1 LIANCSIVGLV
12 ITDAVSLFLHAFS
25 TASRESQ
32 AIHDQSNELTRAK
45 RLADTC
51 QYLNHNFNCEAAA
64 TNCYDY
70 SAKFSAIGRGKIAE
84 KPIIFAGAGMMFF
97 GSVKKMPIAARP
109 ADALRRLAASVASIQ
124 VFVLVVLVAVI
135 VAASVVM
142 NRSAFTAQS
151 ELIDNSISK
160 AVTDIIDEQKSVAF
174 WDESAKRF
182 APSHIDKEWA
192 NVEIG
197 RFLTETYGHRELY
210 ILSPNNKPVYA
221 FVDGKPAEPAT
232 YIHRAVLIEPL
243 VKDIRYGGQTNSA
256 NSRKKSFREFVK
268 ISLSLSPKTEFATGT
283 IITIDGVPSIMSVI
297 VISPNVNMSLVQKT
311 PYLLVS
317 IVPITQA
324 TFDRIGGS
332 LLIHDLKLVPVVN
345 GKAKY
350 NIKPLFADDGS
361 MPAELVWTAPAPG
374 RMLLTTILPLV
385 LLASIIAGIFVR
397 SLLARLMKASADLV
411 AREASAVHQSLH
423 DSLSGLPNRSSF
435 LEHSAMALKASDED
449 GLHNMVAYVDIDH
462 FKDIN
467 DTLGHGIG
475 DDLIVQVGKA
485 LRQALPP
492 TDHVARLGGDE
503 FAILRRAPFASD
515 AAALGQDI
523 LQALTKIYDLQGQMT
538 KVNVSVGVASSASA
552 STSAEMLLRYADIA
566 LYDAKD
572 NGRNKVSHFA
582 EAMALSLE
590 DRYALESDL
599 RDAVVAGD
607 VYMLYQPII
616 NVQSQLI
623 TGVEALVRWR
633 HPVRGI
639 VSPADFIPLAEK
651 SGLMPALGALIFK
664 KVFADAARWPSL
676 EMSVN
681 LSPAQMRDSNLVP
694 MIQGLQQQFGIK
706 AAQIV
711 FEITEGVLLEATDH
725 ALETLDQLTTLGFKI
740 ALDDFGTGYSSLSY
754 LRQFEFHKLKIDR
767 SFVQDVVT
775 KQNSMWI
782 VQAIVALGT
791 GLGMC
796 VVAEGIETEA
806 EADVMCN
813 AGCNELQG
821 YYFSK
826 PIESAAIDVFFE
838 DQSAIADKKT
848 MPL

>member
-1 LIANCSIVGLV
+1 
-12 ITDAVSLFLHAFS
+12 
-25 TASRESQ
+25 
-32 AIHDQSNELTRAK
+32 
-45 RLADTC
+45 
-51 QYLNHNFNCEAAA
+51 
-64 TNCYDY
+64 
-70 SAKFSAIGRGKIAE
+70 
-84 KPIIFAGAGMMFF
+84 MMFF

-151 ELIDNSISK
+151 ELIDNALDQYVGRVIN
-160 AVTDIIDEQKSVAF
+160 EQKSIAF
-174 WDESAKRF
+174 WDDAAINLSPKKF
-182 APSHIDKEWA
+182 NQQWA
-192 NVEIG
+192 EVEVG
-197 RFLTETYGHRELY
+197 AYLAETYGHNEVY
-210 ILSPNNKPVYA
+210 IIGDRGDSIYA
-221 FVDGKPAEPAT
+221 FVNGKHAGTEKYESHAYFINP
-232 YIHRAVLIEPL
+232 LIN
-243 VKDIRYGGQTNSA
+243 DIRINGNKRTYRNREGDFQKQMARYNDLIGARAGRAAANIISIDSKYSIVSA
-256 NSRKKSFREFVK
+256 
-268 ISLSLSPKTEFATGT
+268 
-283 IITIDGVPSIMSVI
+283 ITIVPTVD
-297 VISPNVNMSLVQKT
+297 MSLTTKS
-311 PYLLVS
+311 PPILVS
-317 IVPITQA
+317 IIPIDQKII
-324 TFDRIGGS
+324 DRIGGS